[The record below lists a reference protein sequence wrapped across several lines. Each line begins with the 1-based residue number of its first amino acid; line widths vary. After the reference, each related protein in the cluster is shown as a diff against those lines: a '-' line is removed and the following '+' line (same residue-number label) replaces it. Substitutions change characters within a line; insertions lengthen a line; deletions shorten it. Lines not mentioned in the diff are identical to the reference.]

1 MRLPKGSGNDLE
13 ININPGLRDRIIAEM
28 DGAKILEEARLRYL
42 CMMTGRAPQTA
53 RRWLAEDK
61 PGLPDLMSF
70 ALLCARFDADANWM
84 LGLTQT
90 RYALPKG
97 LSGESGPQGTGPE
110 WVKRIIR
117 QVEEDAAACETM
129 TMPGDDM
136 EPRIKDGAPIL
147 VDTGAAEI
155 KGNGTYL
162 LEYKGRT
169 LVRHVEIRIGEG
181 MLLSCENAK
190 YKSTVVKDVSAAK
203 KLGLKVLGRVR
214 LAIGIEKL

>member
-1 MRLPKGSGNDLE
+1 MRLRKGSGNDLE
-13 ININPGLRDRIIAEM
+13 ININPGLRDRIIAEL
-28 DGAKILEEARLRYL
+28 DGSKILEEDRLRYL

-70 ALLCARFDADANWM
+70 ALLCSRFDADANWM

-97 LSGESGPQGTGPE
+97 LPGESGQHGSGPE

-147 VDTGAAEI
+147 VDTGTAEI
-155 KGNGTYL
+155 NGNGTYL
-162 LEYKGRT
+162 LAYQGRT

-190 YKSTVVKDVSAAK
+190 YKSTMVKDVSAAK